1 MSMNPEENLLR
12 PLGLWLARRRL
23 AFWWWR
29 VAYHKERQ
37 YYHRGAGFIAQEKA
51 DLAHANLW
59 ARLFT
64 RRT

>member
-1 MSMNPEENLLR
+1 MRPEENLLR
-12 PLGLWLARRRL
+12 PLVLWLARRRL
-23 AFWWWR
+23 AFWRWC
-29 VAYHKERQ
+29 VEYHEERQ
-37 YYHRGAGFIAQEKA
+37 YHHRNAGFIAQEKA